1 MPATRTARARGGDG
15 VGGGVDGDEER
26 ASDLGSLAAGATGEG
41 GEGDVKFSQ
50 VLVI

>member
-1 MPATRTARARGGDG
+1 MDDVGEADGETGMAAGGGD
-15 VGGGVDGDEER
+15 VDEER

-41 GEGDVKFSQ
+41 DVKFSQ